1 MITILTLKDS
11 SRAGQIIRMVP
22 AAENNAQVLV
32 MSEGDKELGYV
43 VVDVRSS
50 VVRMLKMEISGC
62 GNLAEMDV
70 QSRMY
75 ADSMMRATA
84 SYGATLGAYRIE
96 SQVKGLQQFL
106 FGCGFIQSN
115 HKLSSPLSNFI
126 KICQK

>member
-1 MITILTLKDS
+1 
-11 SRAGQIIRMVP
+11 
-22 AAENNAQVLV
+22 